1 MVDDGTALQA
11 ARAMAKMFASKSP
24 NVMRMGHQAFMR
36 INDVGYRRDIGAVVD
51 RFCAVAASP
60 DAKEGIS
67 AFIEKRPPKWPS
79 SN

>member
-1 MVDDGTALQA
+1 
-11 ARAMAKMFASKSP
+11 
-24 NVMRMGHQAFMR
+24 MGHKAFMR
-36 INDVGYRRDIGAVVD
+36 INDAGYRRDVGGVVD
-51 RFCAVAASP
+51 TFCAVAASP